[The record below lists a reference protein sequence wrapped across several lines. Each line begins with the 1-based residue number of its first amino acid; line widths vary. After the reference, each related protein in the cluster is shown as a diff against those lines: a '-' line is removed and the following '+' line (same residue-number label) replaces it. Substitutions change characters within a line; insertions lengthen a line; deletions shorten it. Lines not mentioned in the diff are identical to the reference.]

1 MTAASRTALITGASA
16 GIGAIYA
23 DRLARRGWN
32 LILAARS
39 DDRLK
44 EVAARVGR
52 DGISIE
58 TIAVDLG
65 THSGQRR
72 LTDRLRE
79 DPSIAM
85 LVNNAGFGSTA
96 PLLDSDPEVMAQMI
110 ELNVGAVAR
119 LANAAAKAFAS
130 RGEGTIVNM
139 ASIAAVAPRILNGV
153 YGGTKAFVLALSQSL
168 HRELTPKGV
177 RVQVVLPGATATDFW
192 AISGTSVETLPQEI
206 VMSPE
211 AVVDAALAG
220 LDLGELVTL
229 PSLPDVSDWQA
240 FDEAREALL
249 PNLSRV
255 TPAPRYGL
263 AGAAEAGRSGAN
275 RDDRIAD
282 TIVQSNA

>member
-1 MTAASRTALITGASA
+1 MTPASRTALITGASA

-23 DRLARRGWN
+23 DRLAARGWN
-32 LILAARS
+32 LILAARNGE
-39 DDRLK
+39 RL
-44 EVAARVGR
+44 EQVATRVQR
-52 DGISIE
+52 DGVSVE
-58 TIAVDLG
+58 TVAVDLG
-65 THSGQRR
+65 THTGQRQLAGR
-72 LTDRLRE
+72 LLD

-96 PLLDSDPEVMAQMI
+96 PLLDSDPDVMAQMI

-168 HRELTPKGV
+168 HRELAAKGV

-192 AISGTSVETLPQEI
+192 TISGTAVETLPQEI

-255 TPAPRYGL
+255 TPAERYGL
-263 AGAAEAGRSGAN
+263 AGNGEAVR
-275 RDDRIAD
+275 
-282 TIVQSNA
+282 

>member
-1 MTAASRTALITGASA
+1 MSAAAPTALITGASA

-39 DDRLK
+39 GERLS
-44 EVAARVGR
+44 EVAARIQR
-52 DGISIE
+52 DSVSVE
-58 TIAVDLG
+58 TIVADLG
-65 THSGQRR
+65 SHSGQRQLAER
-72 LTDRLRE
+72 LLA
-79 DPSIAM
+79 DPSITM

-96 PLLDSDPEVMAQMI
+96 PLLDSDPDVMAQMI

-130 RGEGTIVNM
+130 RGEGTIINM

-168 HRELTPKGV
+168 HRELAPKGV

-192 AISGTSVETLPQEI
+192 AVSGTSVDALPQEI

-229 PSLPDVSDWQA
+229 PSLPEVSDWQA

-255 TPAPRYGL
+255 TPAARYRL
-263 AGAAEAGRSGAN
+263 AEANEPGR
-275 RDDRIAD
+275 
-282 TIVQSNA
+282 

>member
-1 MTAASRTALITGASA
+1 VSAAARTALVTGASA

-39 DDRLK
+39 GERLG
-44 EVAARVGR
+44 EVAARVQR
-52 DGISIE
+52 DDLSVE
-58 TIAVDLG
+58 TIVVDLAS
-65 THSGQRR
+65 HSGQRQ
-72 LTDRLRE
+72 LADRLIE
-79 DPSIAM
+79 DSSIAM

-96 PLLDSDPEVMAQMI
+96 PLVGSDPDVMAQMI

-130 RGEGTIVNM
+130 RGEGTIINM

-153 YGGTKAFVLALSQSL
+153 YAGTKAFVLALSQSL
-168 HRELTPKGV
+168 HQELAAQGV

-192 AISGTSVETLPQEI
+192 AISGTSVDTLPQHI

-229 PSLPDVSDWQA
+229 PSLPDFRDWRA
-240 FDEAREALL
+240 FDEARDLLL
-249 PNLSRV
+249 PNLSRA
-255 TPAPRYGL
+255 TPAARYGL
-263 AGAAEAGRSGAN
+263 PGAVE
-275 RDDRIAD
+275 
-282 TIVQSNA
+282 V